1 MNIYQLNHTW
11 TTHTLK
17 HQHTNKHTENFTLN
31 KTIGPQQQRQ
41 IW

>member
-11 TTHTLK
+11 TTHT
-17 HQHTNKHTENFTLN
+17 HQNTEHKHTENFSLN
-31 KTIGPQQQRQ
+31 ETIGPRQRRQ